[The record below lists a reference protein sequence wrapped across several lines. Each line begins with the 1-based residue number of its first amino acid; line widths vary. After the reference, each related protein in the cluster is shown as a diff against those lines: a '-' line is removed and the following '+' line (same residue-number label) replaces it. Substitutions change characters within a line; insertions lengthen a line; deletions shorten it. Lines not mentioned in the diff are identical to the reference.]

1 MRKLIV
7 HMSTGYAGMDAHE
20 ALPVSDDATEDEIA
34 EEAWLM
40 AVQYAE
46 SYGIYPYEEY
56 ADEEDFDADSDSYS
70 HNIDAWT
77 EDYDPR
83 KHDGLRSGG
92 GSFED
97 DFRKLMP

>member
-7 HMSTGYAGMDAHE
+7 FMSTGYAGMDACD
-20 ALPVSDDATEDEIA
+20 ALLVEDSATEDEIQ
-34 EEAWLM
+34 EEAWQL
-40 AVQYAE
+40 AIEHAE

-97 DFRKLMP
+97 DFAKLQR